1 MKRIVLLLLLPFAV
15 FACTDD
21 SLPEIPKPIHYN
33 KNPEPE
39 PEKPAPEAG
48 EIGRAHV

>member
-1 MKRIVLLLLLPFAV
+1 MKRTALLLLLPLALFA
-15 FACTDD
+15 ACTDD

-39 PEKPAPEAG
+39 PEKPANEPEPP
-48 EIGRAHV
+48 EWD